1 MQVISVTSG
10 KGGVGKTNIICNLAV
25 ELGRRGQRVLLI
37 DCDLGLANVNIVMG
51 FEPKATLFQLLQGE
65 AKLEEVLVDAAPN
78 VTILPATSGI
88 RQMTKLTDEQFL
100 SLMTSLDSV
109 QRDFDVVLLDTG
121 AGIGDN
127 VMYFNTAAQEILV
140 VSTPE
145 PTSITDAYAIIKVL
159 SAEYQVRRFNLLVN
173 RVRSRKDALKVY
185 RYVTTVADQYLTD
198 VSIDYFG
205 HVVADDA
212 VSSAV
217 MERKTFIGAFG
228 DSEAAECVRNLASEI
243 INRRE
248 TRQLGG
254 NMQLFWRR
262 MFQQGTD

>member
-1 MQVISVTSG
+1 MQVFSVTSG

-37 DCDLGLANVNIVMG
+37 DCDLGLANVDIVMG
-51 FEPKATLFQLLQGE
+51 FKPKATLFQLLEGE
-65 AKLEEVLVDAAPN
+65 ATLEEVLIEGANN
-78 VTILPATSGI
+78 VTVLPATSGI
-88 RQMTKLTDEQFL
+88 REMTRITDEQFL
-100 SLMTSLDSV
+100 SLMTSLDTV

-127 VMYFNTAAQEILV
+127 VLYFNTAAQEILV

-145 PTSITDAYAIIKVL
+145 PTSITDAYAIMKVL
-159 SAEYQVRRFNLLVN
+159 STSYQVKKFNLLVN
-173 RVRSRKDALKVY
+173 RARSRKDAVKVY
-185 RYVTTVADQYLTD
+185 RYLTTVADQYLD
-198 VSIDYFG
+198 VAIDYFG

-217 MERKTFIGAFG
+217 MERKTFLEAYA
-228 DSEAAECVRNLASEI
+228 DSEAAECIRGLAEEVLR
-243 INRRE
+243 RRE
-248 TRQLGG
+248 TRPPSG

>member
-25 ELGRRGQRVLLI
+25 ELGRSGQRVLLI

-65 AKLEEVLVDAAPN
+65 ASLEEVLVDAAPN
-78 VTILPATSGI
+78 VTVLPATSGI
-88 RQMTKLTDEQFL
+88 REMTRLTDEQFL
-100 SLMTSLDSV
+100 GLMTSLDTLE
-109 QRDFDVVLLDTG
+109 RDFDVVLLDTG

-145 PTSITDAYAIIKVL
+145 PTSITDAYAIMKVL
-159 SAEYQVRRFNLLVN
+159 SNEYQVKRFNLLVN
-173 RVRSRKDALKVY
+173 RARSRKDALKVY

-205 HVVADDA
+205 HVVHDDA
-212 VSSAV
+212 VSAAV
-217 MERKTFIGAFG
+217 MERKTFQEAFG
-228 DSEAAECVRNLASEI
+228 DSEAASCIRDLAEQVMK
-243 INRRE
+243 RRE
-248 TRQLGG
+248 TRPVGG